1 MAEIQRSTDALW
13 WQNAVVYQ
21 IYPRS
26 FADSTGSGLGDI
38 PGITAH
44 MDYLD
49 KLGVDAIWLSPSTH
63 PLWPTAVTMWTIT
76 AM

>member
-26 FADSTGSGLGDI
+26 FADSTGSGLGEDR
-38 PGITAH
+38 
-44 MDYLD
+44 
-49 KLGVDAIWLSPSTH
+49 KSV
-63 PLWPTAVTMWTIT
+63 V
-76 AM
+76 